1 MSEVDASAAATAAWT
16 AENEEEEPEPDVPY
30 ALMGMAAAALS
41 NDEDSPSDVE
51 ADFERPVVTLGFD
64 DNSFATL
71 PAHAFEASLPSSSGA
86 SEFGDF
92 QDGES
97 TCAWAADFEEEP
109 PRLPPLEEEEVT
121 LIKETMKSLN
131 IRPPAWVQRMQQV
144 QRIQAALG
152 KDADQASLNEAWRL
166 QVQQTAGPGVLPEAT
181 VLQASPLLAMPAA
194 ASSIGGVAGPK
205 RVTAKQLAAERRA
218 LRAKVKAERERQREE
233 EVQHVQ

>member
-97 TCAWAADFEEEP
+97 TCACTTA
-109 PRLPPLEEEEVT
+109 
-121 LIKETMKSLN
+121 
-131 IRPPAWVQRMQQV
+131 
-144 QRIQAALG
+144 QAARVKNGVWSSTNLAVVATQ
-152 KDADQASLNEAWRL
+152 DTCVWR
-166 QVQQTAGPGVLPEAT
+166 
-181 VLQASPLLAMPAA
+181 S
-194 ASSIGGVAGPK
+194 
-205 RVTAKQLAAERRA
+205 
-218 LRAKVKAERERQREE
+218 
-233 EVQHVQ
+233 